1 MKGKM
6 LPENARKKAPM
17 ENQHFD
23 VDPVLQPIAG
33 QSHWFDV
40 YRDRKFDGFPAN
52 GLFEKSTF
60 GPKSEKIVQKWKNRP
75 RKTSPNSVACTFE
88 ITT

>member
-1 MKGKM
+1 MT
-6 LPENARKKAPM
+6 PENDRKKAPM

-40 YRDRKFDGFPAN
+40 YRDRKFDGFPVKPV
-52 GLFEKSTF
+52 F
-60 GPKSEKIVQKWKNRP
+60 
-75 RKTSPNSVACTFE
+75 
-88 ITT
+88 